1 MGIKRSLFN
10 AVSRSLIG
18 VLGLNKASKISSS
31 FVERIT
37 PVFQVQ
43 HKGKTYFFECPSEFT
58 LWRAETFL
66 TKEPETLEWIDTFG
80 PNDVLFDIGANIG
93 LYSIYAA
100 KKGNRVVAFEPESQN
115 YALINKNFYLNG
127 IAEKAM
133 CLNIALSDGDALD
146 YLYIPQFIAGG
157 ALNNFGEA
165 KDWQHKEF
173 VPSFKQG
180 VLAFSLDSF
189 LAQHPQCFPDHI
201 KVDVDGIE
209 AKIIRGAEKTLK
221 DRRVKSVL
229 IEINETLAED
239 RATAEFIQSCGFPTF
254 ERRHS
259 TLMNNSVYKDV
270 YNYIF
275 RR

>member
-1 MGIKRSLFN
+1 MGIKRTLFT
-10 AVSRSLIG
+10 AVSRSLIQ
-18 VLGLNKASKISSS
+18 LFGLNKASKISST
-31 FVERIT
+31 FVEKLV
-37 PVFQVQ
+37 PLYKVDY
-43 HKGKTYFFECPSEFT
+43 KGTTYVFECPSEFT

-80 PNDVLFDIGANIG
+80 KGDILFDIGANIG

-115 YALINKNFYLNG
+115 YALINKNFYLNQ
-127 IAEKAM
+127 IAENAM
-133 CLNIALSDGDALD
+133 CLNIALADSDTLD

-189 LAQHPQCFPDHI
+189 LRQYPQHFPNHI

-209 AKIIRGAEKTLK
+209 AKIIRGAEQTLRDK
-221 DRRVKSVL
+221 RVKSVL
-229 IEINETLAED
+229 IEINEALPED
-239 RATAEFIQSCGFPTF
+239 IATAEFIRACGYSSY
-254 ERRHS
+254 EKKHS
-259 TLMNNSVYKDV
+259 TLINNSIYKDV

-275 RR
+275 TR